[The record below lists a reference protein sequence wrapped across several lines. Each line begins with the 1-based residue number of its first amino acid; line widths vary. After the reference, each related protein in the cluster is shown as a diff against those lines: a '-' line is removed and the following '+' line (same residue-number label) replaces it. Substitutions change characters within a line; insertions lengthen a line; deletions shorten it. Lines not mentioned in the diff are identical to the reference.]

1 MISFAWGSAIHVGQV
16 RQVNQ
21 DNLWT
26 EDGLF
31 AVADGMGGHRGGE
44 VASALALEGLREA
57 FTERT
62 SEALI
67 AAIQHANDRVVAAG
81 EDPELRGMGTT
92 LAVLALVRDGD
103 NEVLTI
109 ANVGD
114 SRIYLLRSES
124 EELEQISEDHSLV
137 ATLQRQGQ
145 LSKDEA
151 AAHPQR
157 NIITRAL
164 GIDTTVLVDSWDLV
178 PVRGDRYL
186 ICSDGLVNEVEDS
199 RIAATLRRLADPS
212 EAAAELVRLANEHG
226 GRDNISVVVVDIVE
240 ADFELEPAPGRE
252 GESRVVRSGVPD
264 EPFHVTDPTQPVPV
278 VPPSASPPAEGG
290 ATAPEA
296 PGPASEGEPAG
307 TAQATVRAD
316 RPEPSTH
323 DDGPSPAGPSSAPAP
338 APAERR
344 GRRSKRSA
352 TKATEPAVERD
363 AGARSRV
370 TWRVGLFVLVLVALV
385 AGTVWV
391 VAYAAQNTYFVVAD
405 EDGEVA
411 IWKGRQGGIL
421 WIDPEVAEALD
432 PPLNVEDVTNERDRR
447 DLEDGHAVASL
458 DEAREYIERVRA
470 STTTTTTST
479 TSTTTSTTAP
489 ATTAV
494 EASPT
499 TTSVPV
505 P

>member
-62 SEALI
+62 SEALV

-199 RIAATLRRLADPS
+199 RIAATLRRLADPA

-226 GRDNISVVVVDIVE
+226 GRDNISVVVVDVVE

-278 VPPSASPPAEGG
+278 VPPSASPPAEGS

-296 PGPASEGEPAG
+296 PEPASEGEPRG
-307 TAQATVRAD
+307 TSQATDQAD
-316 RPEPSTH
+316 RPGPLTR
-323 DDGPSPAGPSSAPAP
+323 DDGPSPAGSPTAPAP
-338 APAERR
+338 AKRR

-352 TKATEPAVERD
+352 GTSPEPVERD
-363 AGARSRV
+363 TGARSRV
-370 TWRVGLFVLVLVALV
+370 TWRVGLFVVVLLALV

-391 VAYAAQNTYFVVAD
+391 VAYAASNTYFVVAD

-421 WIDPEVAEALD
+421 WIDPEVAETLD
-432 PPLNVEDVTNERDRR
+432 PPLNVEDVTNQRDRR
-447 DLEDGHAVASL
+447 DLEDGHAVTSL
-458 DEAREYIERVRA
+458 DKAREYIERVRS
-470 STTTTTTST
+470 STTTTSTTTTST
-479 TSTTTSTTAP
+479 TSTTTSPTVP

-499 TTSVPV
+499 TTPVPV